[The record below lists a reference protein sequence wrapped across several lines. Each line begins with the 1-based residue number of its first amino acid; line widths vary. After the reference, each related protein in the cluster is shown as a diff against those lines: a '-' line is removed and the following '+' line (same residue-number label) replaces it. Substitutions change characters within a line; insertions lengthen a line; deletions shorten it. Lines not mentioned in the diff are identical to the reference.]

1 MIESGTE
8 PDPVSVGSG
17 ELEILNCINIRLFD
31 SHVIQIFPIMWQIR
45 IRAMMEFIAE
55 LDMGSGGAMWA
66 ESGSRWG
73 CASSIHTI
81 SVADLYHFGAGPD
94 PERNLIRI
102 RFRVRDSGRLMG
114 NQD

>member
-1 MIESGTE
+1 
-8 PDPVSVGSG
+8 
-17 ELEILNCINIRLFD
+17 
-31 SHVIQIFPIMWQIR
+31 
-45 IRAMMEFIAE
+45 MMEFIAE
-55 LDMGSGGAMWA
+55 PDMGSCGAMWA
-66 ESGSRWG
+66 RIRIQGG